1 MPDKNSR
8 SFGTIRKL
16 KNGRFQARYNAPY
29 STRSNRVRISAPQS
43 FPTIAAA
50 NSWLASEQTLI
61 ASGKWTHPKERLEVK
76 PKKELPSF
84 YDFAHTW
91 IFERTRSDGQHL
103 KMRTR
108 VEYERYITTGRL
120 ACFRDTPLDEFTSAK
135 IRQWYAESSRQA
147 ATQTA
152 RVYDF
157 LKSVL
162 KTAVEDGLIESNP
175 CTVPGGSKASSNRET
190 VFPTDKEID
199 DIIELI
205 IPRYRDIVRIAA
217 GGGLRF
223 GEIIALER
231 EDIEILYE
239 LDDTGQPTENVDG
252 VIIRVA
258 KEWTYSPAE
267 GWVKSPPKSA
277 AGIREVYIFGKDAPF
292 IAAKAF
298 DTPAGTRLW
307 SSPTKPHNPLSY
319 HTFRPHWVKAR
330 KAIDQPG
337 LRFHDLRHYAGT
349 RYAQQSG
356 ASLAEIQSYLGHSTI
371 QAAMRYQH
379 AGTRTMELARKA
391 AR

>member
-1 MPDKNSR
+1 MPNKKSR
-8 SFGTIRKL
+8 SFGTIREL

-29 STRSNRVRISAPQS
+29 SSRSNRVRISAPQS
-43 FPTIAAA
+43 FPTRAAA
-50 NSWLASEQTLI
+50 DRWLASEQVLI
-61 ASGKWTHPKERLEVK
+61 ADGKWTHPKERLGIK
-76 PKKELPSF
+76 PTKKLPTL
-84 YDFAHTW
+84 YDYAHTW
-91 IFERTRSDGQHL
+91 IFQRTRSDGQHL

-120 ACFRDTPLDEFTSAK
+120 ACFKDVRLNEFTSAQ
-135 IRQWYAESSRQA
+135 IRQWHAESSRQA

-157 LKSVL
+157 LKSVF
-162 KTAVEDGLIESNP
+162 KTAVEDGLVESNP
-175 CTVPGGSKASSNRET
+175 CNVSGGSKASSKREI
-190 VFPTDKEID
+190 VFPTDKEVD

-217 GGGLRF
+217 SGGLRY

-239 LDDTGQPTENVDG
+239 LDDAGQPTDTVDG
-252 VIIRVA
+252 VIIRVT
-258 KEWTYSPAE
+258 KEWTHSSAE

-292 IAAKAF
+292 IAAKALG
-298 DTPAGTRLW
+298 TPAGKRLW

-330 KAIDQPG
+330 KAIGQPN

-349 RYAQQSG
+349 RYAQKSS
-356 ASLAEIQSYLGHSTI
+356 ASLAEIQHYLGHSTI

-379 AGTRTMELARKA
+379 AGTRSIELARKA